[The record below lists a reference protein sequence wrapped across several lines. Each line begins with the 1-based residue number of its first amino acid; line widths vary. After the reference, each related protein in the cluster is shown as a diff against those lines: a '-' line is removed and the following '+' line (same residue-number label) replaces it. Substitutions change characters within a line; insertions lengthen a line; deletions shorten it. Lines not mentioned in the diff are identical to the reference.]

1 MNNEVF
7 EEMQGA
13 QGGAKAKLEK
23 QARQLAYDTKYKVK
37 QALAAKS
44 GGKADPAT
52 VSKMYMAQLSKSPAP
67 PAVKALAK
75 KKLLGEEYVDVREFA
90 VDSVTNAL
98 LKVFV
103 EKKEEVVEEVI
114 EEEKTGEKKYHVK
127 VTDKKT
133 GNSYHRYAT
142 RAKIAELRANP
153 NIASV
158 EMSHY
163 GEGETKKAKKDY
175 DGDGKVESS
184 SKEHAGAV
192 HNAIQRKKGG
202 TPDGQDTRKE
212 EVELDEVTKMGVHSP
227 HEVPSKN
234 LKGLVKKAV
243 KRIDADNDGDVDTD
257 DPKETEMGEFVP
269 SPDGKKKIKPIVQK
283 EDFLSDWRDELF
295 EGKKK
300 DENGEE
306 VIDVMKGKNK
316 ITVSPEISEKMN
328 LAKADMGDVVKDFYK
343 SDAPQFKGKS
353 KKKRQQMAI
362 AAKLTAERG
371 GKKLGEECGCETCP
385 KCGKSPC
392 ECDKGGEDPRGMKT
406 KANLVRNK
414 LRAMGLKM
422 SYDPKGEMVEGFPP
436 VQPSNRPGD
445 AGTSGLKMIN
455 LGTGTGY
462 ANKHSGGN
470 VLPKP
475 TVNKIMSGDLMV
487 KNQKNKPTTQVA
499 HFNPKGEMV
508 EAAQQQ
514 SPEDQKKAEKQQKEL
529 EKRERK
535 NQAEILRN
543 MKKVITKDTMLG
555 KQKYALQRKGKL
567 PLNMSNEVEGN
578 QLDEGIPVAV
588 GAGLVGAGLAAW
600 KATQGM
606 NAANKIKKDAA
617 AGQGVAGS
625 IQKATDAKNR
635 ALQMLNQETEVKGE
649 VVSEEEA
656 DRARD
661 KRQERGGVGANKRGP
676 LGPRKLSNAELG
688 IKPMTDEQRE
698 KRRKEMMAH
707 LKKMRG

>member
-13 QGGAKAKLEK
+13 EGGAKAKLEK

-90 VDSVTNAL
+90 VESVTSAL

-103 EKKEEVVEEVI
+103 EKNEEVTEEII
-114 EEEKTGEKKYHVK
+114 EEEEKKTKSGEQKFHVK

-133 GNSYHRYAT
+133 GNTYRRYAT
-142 RAKIAELRANP
+142 RAKIAELRSNP
-153 NIASV
+153 NISSV
-158 EMSHY
+158 EMTHH
-163 GEGETKKAKKDY
+163 GEQSAKERTKGADTAAVKSGKGLDPVGKEDKDIDN
-175 DGDGKVESS
+175 DGDHDKTDKYLLNRRKVRGK
-184 SKEHAGAV
+184 
-192 HNAIQRKKGG
+192 AIA
-202 TPDGQDTRKE
+202 TRKE
-212 EVELDEVTKMGVHSP
+212 EVEIQEVTKMGVHSP

-234 LKGLVKKAV
+234 LKKLVKKAV

-257 DPKETEMGEFVP
+257 DPKEKEMGEFVP

-300 DENGEE
+300 DDDGEE
-306 VIDVMKGKNK
+306 TIDVMKGKNK
-316 ITVSPEISEKMN
+316 VTVSPSISEKMN

-392 ECDKGGEDPRGMKT
+392 ECDNGGEDPRGMKT

-422 SYDPKGEMVEGFPP
+422 SHEPEGQLVEYAAGGGSAPQMPARVSKFVDELPSKVKSAGSKVKGAIKSIPSGHSIKGNEIQMNSNQLEGELIEE
-436 VQPSNRPGD
+436 RD
-445 AGTSGLKMIN
+445 
-455 LGTGTGY
+455 
-462 ANKHSGGN
+462 
-470 VLPKP
+470 
-475 TVNKIMSGDLMV
+475 
-487 KNQKNKPTTQVA
+487 
-499 HFNPKGEMV
+499 E
-508 EAAQQQ
+508 
-514 SPEDQKKAEKQQKEL
+514 QKEE
-529 EKRERK
+529 EKGQKETLA
-535 NQAEILRN
+535 NI
-543 MKKVITKDTMLG
+543 KKITG
-555 KQKYALQRKGKL
+555 KKQRLDKEKYTLQRKGKL
-567 PLNMSNEVEGN
+567 PLNMGNEVEG
-578 QLDEGIPVAV
+578 QDLHEIPAVAL
-588 GAGLVGAGLAAW
+588 GAGAVGAGLAAY
-600 KATQGM
+600 KAISGM
-606 NAANKIKKDAA
+606 NAANKIKQDAA
-617 AGQGVAGS
+617 AGKGTAGR
-625 IQKATDAKNR
+625 IQNATNAKNQ
-635 ALQMLNQETEVKGE
+635 AIKQMLNQETEIEGE
-649 VVSEEEA
+649 MTEEA
-656 DRARD
+656 SDRARD
-661 KRQERGGVGANKRGP
+661 RRQERGGVGGNVDYRRPPAK
-676 LGPRKLSNAELG
+676 KLSNAELG

-698 KRRKEMMAH
+698 KRRKEIAAH
-707 LKKMRG
+707 FKKMKK

>member
-1 MNNEVF
+1 MSNEVF

-13 QGGAKAKLEK
+13 AGGAKAKLEK

-52 VSKMYMAQLSKSPAP
+52 VSKMYIAQLSKSPAP

-257 DPKETEMGEFVP
+257 DPKEKEMGEFVP

-295 EGKKK
+295 EDKKK
-300 DENGEE
+300 DKNGEE
-306 VIDVMKGKNK
+306 VIDVMKGTNK

-392 ECDKGGEDPRGMKT
+392 ECDKGGEDPRAMKT

-422 SYDPKGEMVEGFPP
+422 SYEPEDELVEAKEE
-436 VQPSNRPGD
+436 QNQQ
-445 AGTSGLKMIN
+445 
-455 LGTGTGY
+455 
-462 ANKHSGGN
+462 
-470 VLPKP
+470 
-475 TVNKIMSGDLMV
+475 
-487 KNQKNKPTTQVA
+487 NQKKEEE
-499 HFNPKGEMV
+499 KG
-508 EAAQQQ
+508 
-514 SPEDQKKAEKQQKEL
+514 QKETIANI
-529 EKRERK
+529 KRVSD
-535 NQAEILRN
+535 
-543 MKKVITKDTMLG
+543 KKVKLDREKFML
-555 KQKYALQRKGKL
+555 QKKGKL
-567 PLNMSNEVEGN
+567 PLNMSNEVDGD
-578 QLDEGIPVAV
+578 QLDEGIPIAV

-600 KATQGM
+600 KAHQGM
-606 NAANKIKKDAA
+606 QTANKMKQDAA
-617 AGQGVAGS
+617 SGKGVAGS
-625 IQKATDAKNR
+625 IQRATDAKNK
-635 ALQMLNQETEVKGE
+635 ALQMLNQGTEYDGDAVIENIGSPIKLKPGSGLGGGVPVYQKDSKKPAPTGAQLPKLQTAGYEPEGEVIDERTRERKGQPRPARNRATEMMRKMPEVKKGLMTRGGRTVAQHE
-649 VVSEEEA
+649 KERGVSQKDRPQPKQETTA
-656 DRARD
+656 DRLEAK
-661 KRQERGGVGANKRGP
+661 KRKAAIAK
-676 LGPRKLSNAELG
+676 AAA
-688 IKPMTDEQRE
+688 QRSQDNMSS
-698 KRRKEMMAH
+698 RYD
-707 LKKMRG
+707 

>member
-7 EEMQGA
+7 EEVQGA
-13 QGGAKAKLEK
+13 EGGAKAKLEK

-90 VDSVTNAL
+90 VESVTSAL

-103 EKKEEVVEEVI
+103 EKNEEVTEEVI
-114 EEEKTGEKKYHVK
+114 EEEKSGEQKFHVK

-142 RAKIAELRANP
+142 RAKIAELRSNP

-202 TPDGQDTRKE
+202 VPDGKDTRKE
-212 EVELDEVTKMGVHSP
+212 EVEIQEVTKTGVHSP

-234 LKGLVKKAV
+234 LKKLVKKAV

-257 DPKETEMGEFVP
+257 DPKEKEMGEFVP

-300 DENGEE
+300 DDDGEE
-306 VIDVMKGKNK
+306 TIDVMKGKNK
-316 ITVSPEISEKMN
+316 ITVSPSISEKMN

-422 SYDPKGEMVEGFPP
+422 SHVPEGQLVEYTGGGGSAPQMPARVSKFVDELPSKVKSAGSKVKGAIKSIPSGHSIKGNEIQMNSNQLEGELIEE
-436 VQPSNRPGD
+436 RD
-445 AGTSGLKMIN
+445 
-455 LGTGTGY
+455 
-462 ANKHSGGN
+462 
-470 VLPKP
+470 
-475 TVNKIMSGDLMV
+475 
-487 KNQKNKPTTQVA
+487 
-499 HFNPKGEMV
+499 E
-508 EAAQQQ
+508 
-514 SPEDQKKAEKQQKEL
+514 QKEE
-529 EKRERK
+529 EKGQKETLA
-535 NQAEILRN
+535 NI
-543 MKKVITKDTMLG
+543 KKITG
-555 KQKYALQRKGKL
+555 KKQRLDKEKYTLQRKGKL
-567 PLNMSNEVEGN
+567 PLNMSNEVEG
-578 QLDEGIPVAV
+578 QDLHEIPAVAL
-588 GAGLVGAGLAAW
+588 GAGAVGAGLAA
-600 KATQGM
+600 
-606 NAANKIKKDAA
+606 IK
-617 AGQGVAGS
+617 QFLV
-625 IQKATDAKNR
+625 
-635 ALQMLNQETEVKGE
+635 
-649 VVSEEEA
+649 
-656 DRARD
+656 
-661 KRQERGGVGANKRGP
+661 
-676 LGPRKLSNAELG
+676 
-688 IKPMTDEQRE
+688 
-698 KRRKEMMAH
+698 
-707 LKKMRG
+707 

>member
-7 EEMQGA
+7 EEVQGA
-13 QGGAKAKLEK
+13 EGGAKAKLEK

-90 VDSVTNAL
+90 VESVTSAL

-103 EKKEEVVEEVI
+103 EKKEEVTEEVI
-114 EEEKTGEKKYHVK
+114 EEEEKKTKSGEQKFHIK

-153 NIASV
+153 NIATV
-158 EMSHY
+158 EMSHQ
-163 GEGETKKAKKDY
+163 GEAATKKASKDY

-202 TPDGQDTRKE
+202 VPDGKDTRKE
-212 EVELDEVTKMGVHSP
+212 EVEIQEVTKMGVHSP
-227 HEVPSKN
+227 HEVPSKD
-234 LKGLVKKAV
+234 LKKLVKKAV

-269 SPDGKKKIKPIVQK
+269 SPDGKKRIKPIVQK

-300 DENGEE
+300 DDGGEE
-306 VIDVMKGKNK
+306 TIDVMKGKNK
-316 ITVSPEISEKMN
+316 ITVSPSISEKMN

-353 KKKRQQMAI
+353 KRKRQQMAI

-371 GKKLGEECGCETCP
+371 GKKLGEAIEEKENEEKKGLSPEEQKQLQVKKQVLNRKRMMQMQTMQLQKQGKIPLNYSEECGVCD

-406 KANLVRNK
+406 KADLVRNK

-422 SYDPKGEMVEGFPP
+422 SYEPEGEVVDEAQAMGSV
-436 VQPSNRPGD
+436 R
-445 AGTSGLKMIN
+445 
-455 LGTGTGY
+455 
-462 ANKHSGGN
+462 
-470 VLPKP
+470 
-475 TVNKIMSGDLMV
+475 SGD
-487 KNQKNKPTTQVA
+487 Q
-499 HFNPKGEMV
+499 NPKGAAVRVSSGRGMTMTPARGLGASKPAGDDAKRAARQAAQAKADRIAAAKDRAKSGEDRLGRLIRSVQKSHYEPEGEMTEARNPEV
-508 EAAQQQ
+508 EAQGKKVAGYEKEGKYQGIT
-514 SPEDQKKAEKQQKEL
+514 SKFRKENPGSRQKPKARGSKPTEGELTQARIQKHNQRVAKHGFTSKEKKES
-529 EKRERK
+529 EARERY
-535 NQAEILRN
+535 
-543 MKKVITKDTMLG
+543 DS
-555 KQKYALQRKGKL
+555 
-567 PLNMSNEVEGN
+567 P
-578 QLDEGIPVAV
+578 
-588 GAGLVGAGLAAW
+588 
-600 KATQGM
+600 
-606 NAANKIKKDAA
+606 
-617 AGQGVAGS
+617 
-625 IQKATDAKNR
+625 
-635 ALQMLNQETEVKGE
+635 
-649 VVSEEEA
+649 
-656 DRARD
+656 RD
-661 KRQERGGVGANKRGP
+661 
-676 LGPRKLSNAELG
+676 
-688 IKPMTDEQRE
+688 
-698 KRRKEMMAH
+698 
-707 LKKMRG
+707 